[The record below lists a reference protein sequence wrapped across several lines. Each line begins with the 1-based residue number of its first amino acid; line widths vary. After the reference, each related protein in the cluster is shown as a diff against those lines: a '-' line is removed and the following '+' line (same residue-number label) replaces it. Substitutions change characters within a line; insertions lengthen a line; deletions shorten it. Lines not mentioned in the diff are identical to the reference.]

1 MLSDGDGLPPGRGAG
16 LGALSLR
23 HEGVPAPNCA
33 AAAYFPNPLKY
44 FSASMAAAQPEP
56 AAVIAC
62 L

>member
-1 MLSDGDGLPPGRGAG
+1 MLKR
-16 LGALSLR
+16 
-23 HEGVPAPNCA
+23 PAPSFA
-33 AAAYFPNPLKY
+33 QRSGYKSDDQATDSSSLKY